1 LNLSWLVTTPMLA
14 MTVLGCC
21 NAPPLN

>member
-14 MTVLGCC
+14 MMVLGRC